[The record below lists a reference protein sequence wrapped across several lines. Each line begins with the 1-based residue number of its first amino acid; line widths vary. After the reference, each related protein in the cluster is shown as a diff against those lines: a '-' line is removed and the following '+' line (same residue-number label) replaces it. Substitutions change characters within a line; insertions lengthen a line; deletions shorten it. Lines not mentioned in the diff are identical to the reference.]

1 MAFQSCCL
9 VSRGS
14 FPKVERSRV
23 LSNPLLPYRLLT
35 SVTSPTTPKG
45 ENPPLSTTQT
55 KISKSLQLEQ
65 HFYPLSPLPT
75 QKKSKSLSSPT
86 SPLGHDAKKPFVQ
99 KVQDDRPA
107 SLRLCANQHTS
118 RALPSLCLKSSNL
131 Y

>member
-1 MAFQSCCL
+1 MHITWISPLFLTAYHLSSREGFQMAFQSCCL

-75 QKKSKSLSSPT
+75 QKKVSHYPLLPLLSGMMQKNHSYKKSKT
-86 SPLGHDAKKPFVQ
+86 TG
-99 KVQDDRPA
+99 R
-107 SLRLCANQHTS
+107 R
-118 RALPSLCLKSSNL
+118 R
-131 Y
+131 